1 MQLAGLIFTFNL
13 LMKAKVFKFVHLDG
27 PMAAADRRLQKVI
40 YASEVKFGLK
50 KIAVLK
56 TTVIGV

>member
-13 LMKAKVFKFVHLDG
+13 LMKAKVFKFVYLDG

-40 YASEVKFGLK
+40 YASEMKFGLK

-56 TTVIGV
+56 TRVIGV